1 MNFVSWNCRGLNA
14 PVKRSKVLSHLRKL
28 EAHII
33 YLQETHLKVVDHT
46 RLRKNWIGQIY
57 HSTFQAK
64 ARGTAILIHKSVPFI
79 CSNVLADPNGRYI
92 VVTGK
97 IHSIPLILA
106 NIYAPN
112 WDDYN
117 FFRTFFSKLTDTGTH
132 SLILGGDFN
141 CWINPTLDRSLTRA
155 HSPSKSAKTIQS
167 FMEEFNMSDPWRF
180 LYPNSKQY
188 SFFSNVH
195 KTFTRIDYF
204 LINNNLLPSVQSVT
218 YNPIVISDHAP
229 ISLTI
234 GFDGPNSTRP
244 PWRFNTRLLSS
255 DVFVQSISNQ
265 INTFIEI
272 NKTPDISAS
281 TLWDTLKA
289 YLRGSIISYTA
300 FERRTREA
308 ELSGLMQKIGQLDTI
323 YAANPSPDLYK
334 ERLALQANFNICS
347 THKEEELLLRSRY
360 KYYEQGDKAGRLL
373 AHQLKQES
381 SSHQILQIR
390 TPLGM
395 TTDPKQIND
404 HFKDYYSS
412 LYASEHPPDS
422 TAFDLFFY
430 SLDIP
435 KVDEEAA
442 SRLDQP
448 LSVEELGT
456 AMASMQC
463 ARCPGPDGY
472 PIEFYRT
479 FFPLLAPLLVDMYNE
494 SYTKHTLPSTLTQA
508 TISLILKKN
517 KDPLDC
523 TSYRPISLLNV
534 DLKLLSKLLAL
545 RLDSILPT
553 IISPDQ
559 TGFIKNRYSFYNLRR
574 LYNIIYNQPSS
585 NTPEALISLDA
596 EKAFDRVEWA
606 YLFYTM
612 QKFGLGH
619 KFITWAQLLY
629 SAPKASVRTNN
640 NFSEYFCLH
649 RSTRQGCPLSPLLFA
664 IAIEPLAVFLRS
676 NQEITGVF
684 RSGIE
689 HKVSLYADDLLLYV
703 SNLST
708 SIPAALKSLATFGS
722 ISGYKLN
729 LSKSE
734 LFPLNA
740 AARAYPT
747 HSFPFKIA
755 NHRFTYLGVQITEKF
770 HDLYKFNF
778 ATLLSRVQKDFERWS
793 LLPLS
798 LPARINSVKMNTL
811 PKFSYLF
818 QSIPIFLPQTFFRKI
833 ESLVTEFIWNRKPP
847 RIRKSFLQ
855 RPKKLGGM
863 ALPNFQYYYWAAN
876 IRALHYWLH
885 SDTLSPPPTWLQMEA
900 LSCKPTSLKALMYSP
915 LGFPLSP
922 YTKNVCV
929 KTSLRIW
936 NQFRKHFNLKALST
950 LSPLTTN
957 PVFPPSLI
965 DGAWSVWS
973 MLGIR
978 TINDLYIDGLFASFQ
993 QLSEKYSLPKPQFF
1007 RYLQIRSLARSLYP
1021 NFPNAPPASLTDSLF
1036 MPLPNIKGMISY
1048 IYNSMYTL
1056 RPVSLNLIKTQWEE
1070 DLGDEISDELWES
1083 ILHRVHSSSIC
1094 AKHGLIQCK
1103 IVHRIHWTR
1112 VKLSQIFPDVDPTC
1126 ERCHSSPAS
1135 LAHTLWSCPNLHE
1148 YWSKVFDILS
1158 DVLELTISPSPFTAL
1173 FGVLPPTVPLSSYKA
1188 DFVAFITLVAR
1199 RLILLRW
1206 KSSNAP
1212 SFSSLIKDILS
1223 FMKIE
1228 KIRNTIKGST
1238 RRFYKTWGCLSNY
1251 IDNLNL
1257 PSVAD

>member
-14 PVKRSKVLSHLRKL
+14 PVKRNKVLSHLRKL
-28 EAHII
+28 GAHII
-33 YLQETHLKVVDHT
+33 YLQETHLKVADHT

-79 CSNVLADPNGRYI
+79 CSNVLADPNGRFI

-97 IHSIPLILA
+97 IHNTPLILA

-112 WDDYN
+112 WDDCN
-117 FFRTFFSKLTDTGTH
+117 FFRTFFSKLTDVATH

-141 CWINPTLDRSLTRA
+141 CWINPSLDRSSTKV
-155 HSPSKSAKTIQS
+155 HSPSKSAKMINS
-167 FMEEFNMSDPWRF
+167 FMEEFHISDPWRF

-195 KTFTRIDYF
+195 QTFTRIDFF
-204 LINNNLLPSVQSVT
+204 LLSNNLLPFVQSVT

-229 ISLTI
+229 ISLMI
-234 GFDGPNSTRP
+234 GFDGLNSTHP
-244 PWRFNTRLLSS
+244 PWRFNSRLLSS
-255 DVFVQSISNQ
+255 DDFVQCISSQ
-265 INTFIEI
+265 ITTFIEI

-281 TLWDTLKA
+281 TLWETLKA

-300 FERRTREA
+300 FERKTREA
-308 ELSGLMQKIGQLDTI
+308 ELSRLTQKIGELDRI

-334 ERLALQANFNICS
+334 ERLTLQANFNICS
-347 THKEEELLLRSRY
+347 TQKEEEMLLRSRF
-360 KYYEQGDKAGRLL
+360 KYYEEGDKAGRLL

-390 TPLGM
+390 TPLGT

-404 HFKDYYSS
+404 HFKDYYSL
-412 LYASEHPPDS
+412 LYTSEHSPDS
-422 TAFDLFFY
+422 AAFDNFFDP
-430 SLDIP
+430 LDIP
-435 KVDEEAA
+435 KVDEEVA
-442 SRLDQP
+442 SKLDQP
-448 LSVEELGT
+448 ISVEELGV
-456 AMASMQC
+456 AMASMQGGK
-463 ARCPGPDGY
+463 CPGPDGY
-472 PIEFYRT
+472 PVEFYRK

-494 SYTKHTLPSTLTQA
+494 SYTSLMLPSTLTQA

-523 TSYRPISLLNV
+523 GSYRPISLLNV
-534 DLKLLSKLLAL
+534 DFKLLSKLLAL
-545 RLDSILPT
+545 RLDPILPT

-559 TGFIKNRYSFYNLRR
+559 TGFIRNRYSFYNLRR

-585 NTPEALISLDA
+585 KTPEALISLDA

-619 KFITWAQLLY
+619 KFITWVQLLY
-629 SAPKASVRTNN
+629 SAPQASVRTNN

-664 IAIEPLAVFLRS
+664 IAIEPLAVLLRS
-676 NQEITGVF
+676 NQDIAGIS
-684 RSGIE
+684 RSGIV

-703 SNLST
+703 SNIST
-708 SIPAALKSLATFGS
+708 SIPAALQSLTTFGS

-729 LSKSE
+729 LGKSE
-734 LFPLNA
+734 LFPINA

-755 NHRFTYLGVQITEKF
+755 NHRFTYLGIQITEKF
-770 HDLYKFNF
+770 HDLFKFNF
-778 ATLLSRVQKDFERWS
+778 ASLLSRVQKDFEQWS

-833 ESLVTEFIWNRKPP
+833 ESLVTEFIWNRKSP
-847 RIRKSFLQ
+847 RIRKTLLQ
-855 RPKKLGGM
+855 RPKSLGGM

-885 SDTLSPPPTWLQMEA
+885 SDISSSPPAWLQMEA
-900 LSCKPTSLKALMYSP
+900 LSCKPTSLKALLYSP
-915 LGFPLSP
+915 LGLSLSP

-936 NQFRKHFNLKALST
+936 NQFRKHFNLQVPSIF
-950 LSPLTTN
+950 SPLTSN
-957 PVFPPSLI
+957 PLFPPSLI

-973 MLGIR
+973 GLGIR
-978 TINDLYIDGLFASFQ
+978 TIKDLYIDGSFASFQ
-993 QLSEKYSLPKPQFF
+993 QLSKKYSLPTPHFF
-1007 RYLQIRSLARSLYP
+1007 RYLQIRSLVRSLFP
-1021 NFPNAPPASLTDSLF
+1021 NFPNIPPTNPTDSLF
-1036 MPLPNIKGMISY
+1036 MPLPNVRGMISY
-1048 IYNSMYTL
+1048 IYNKMYAL
-1056 RPVSLNLIKTQWEE
+1056 RPVSLNLTKSQWEE
-1070 DLGDEISDELWES
+1070 DLGENISDEVWDS
-1083 ILHRVHSSSIC
+1083 ALHRVHSSSIC
-1094 AKHGLIQCK
+1094 ARHGVIQCK

-1112 VKLSQIFPDVDPTC
+1112 VKLSQFFPDVDPTC
-1126 ERCHSSPAS
+1126 ERCHLAPAS
-1135 LAHTLWSCPNLHE
+1135 LAHTLWFCPNLHG
-1148 YWSKVFDILS
+1148 YWSKVFEMLS
-1158 DVLELTISPSPFTAL
+1158 SVLEQTISPSPFIAL
-1173 FGVLPPTVPLSSYKA
+1173 FGVLPPTIPLSSYKA
-1188 DFVAFITLVAR
+1188 DFVAFITLIAR

-1206 KSSNAP
+1206 KSANAP
-1212 SFSSLIKDILS
+1212 SFNSLIKDILY
-1223 FMKIE
+1223 FMKME
-1228 KIRNTIKGST
+1228 KIRYSIKGST
-1238 RRFYKTWGCLSNY
+1238 RRFTKTWGYLSDY
-1251 IDNLNL
+1251 IEDLNL
-1257 PSVAD
+1257 SSMTD